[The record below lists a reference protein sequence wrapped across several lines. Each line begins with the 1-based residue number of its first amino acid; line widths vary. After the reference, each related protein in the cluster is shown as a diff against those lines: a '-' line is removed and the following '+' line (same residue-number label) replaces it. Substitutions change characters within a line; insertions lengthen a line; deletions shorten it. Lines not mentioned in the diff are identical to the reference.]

1 MIRRESASHAKRPTP
16 AFHVPRTD
24 SPGAILR
31 KAARLVGMRI
41 LPPRRAFRP
50 WRWRNEHKNP
60 GMPLLRPA
68 GFDADCPLHAIP
80 IFGTTGANTDLGSL
94 GAGFVEALERAGNR
108 CPT

>member
-1 MIRRESASHAKRPTP
+1 
-16 AFHVPRTD
+16 
-24 SPGAILR
+24 
-31 KAARLVGMRI
+31 
-41 LPPRRAFRP
+41 
-50 WRWRNEHKNP
+50 
-60 GMPLLRPA
+60 MPLLRPA